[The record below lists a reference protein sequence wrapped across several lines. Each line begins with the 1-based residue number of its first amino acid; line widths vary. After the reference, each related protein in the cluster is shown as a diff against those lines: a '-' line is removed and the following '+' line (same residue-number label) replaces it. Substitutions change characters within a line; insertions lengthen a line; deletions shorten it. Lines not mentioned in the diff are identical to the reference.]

1 MVRLYCNK
9 SVDKKMLV
17 ILEEAS
23 SSLVVLVDSAKLVT
37 VFCSGIGS
45 AAAFGLVRIAF
56 RQARAVPTTL

>member
-1 MVRLYCNK
+1 MVRLYCSNK

-23 SSLVVLVDSAKLVT
+23 SSLVLVDSAKLIT

-56 RQARAVPTTL
+56 RQARAAPTTL

>member
-1 MVRLYCNK
+1 
-9 SVDKKMLV
+9 MLV
-17 ILEEAS
+17 ILEETS
-23 SSLVVLVDSAKLVT
+23 SSLVLVDSAKLVT